1 MNRAYKA
8 PYLYRA
14 SHVALKGSRHRP
26 VCLEGSD
33 YLLVVDYLSVHCP
46 PVHNH
51 FKRSHQTAEIVFV
64 WHGVSS
70 KMVSD
75 NGPQYGSLE
84 FATFAKNYE
93 LIHQTSSPRY
103 SQSNGEAERAVKTI
117 NSLLVNTE
125 DPFLVLMAILA
136 L

>member
-1 MNRAYKA
+1 
-8 PYLYRA
+8 
-14 SHVALKGSRHRP
+14 
-26 VCLEGSD
+26 
-33 YLLVVDYLSVHCP
+33 
-46 PVHNH
+46 
-51 FKRSHQTAEIVFV
+51 
-64 WHGVSS
+64 
-70 KMVSD
+70 MVSD

-125 DPFLVLMAILA
+125 DPFLVLMAYHSTPLQNGYSPAELLMGRKIHTTVPVSPDQLKPKGACSFIIL
-136 L
+136 